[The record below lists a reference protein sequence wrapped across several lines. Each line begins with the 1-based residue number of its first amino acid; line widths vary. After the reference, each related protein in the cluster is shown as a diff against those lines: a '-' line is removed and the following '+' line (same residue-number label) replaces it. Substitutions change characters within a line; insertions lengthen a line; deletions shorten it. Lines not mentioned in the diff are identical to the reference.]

1 MAKGGAKKAAAAA
14 ARAAANRMLA
24 DNRQAR
30 HQYEILE
37 TLETGIEL
45 VGTEVK
51 SIRNGKANLRDG
63 FCLIRNGE
71 LQLHNVHISP
81 HTHAGSYF
89 NHDPL
94 RTRKLLAHRREI
106 DKLRG
111 LVDQKGLTLIPQHSP
126 QGILDQAHYRA
137 GQRAQVAR
145 QARRRKGKA
154 IQEGHESSDGALL
167 IELVR
172 PKGQGEQTRRDP
184 FVGDQHLQRRARLR
198 SNPSHPQGT
207 TLLLHLPIDAENHHL
222 HQRCAVDAQ
231 DHGITC

>member
-94 RTRKLLAHRREI
+94 LACKRLSNNSRMN
-106 DKLRG
+106 RN
-111 LVDQKGLTLIPQHSP
+111 
-126 QGILDQAHYRA
+126 LDIKQN
-137 GQRAQVAR
+137 
-145 QARRRKGKA
+145 K
-154 IQEGHESSDGALL
+154 IS
-167 IELVR
+167 
-172 PKGQGEQTRRDP
+172 
-184 FVGDQHLQRRARLR
+184 
-198 SNPSHPQGT
+198 
-207 TLLLHLPIDAENHHL
+207 
-222 HQRCAVDAQ
+222 
-231 DHGITC
+231 